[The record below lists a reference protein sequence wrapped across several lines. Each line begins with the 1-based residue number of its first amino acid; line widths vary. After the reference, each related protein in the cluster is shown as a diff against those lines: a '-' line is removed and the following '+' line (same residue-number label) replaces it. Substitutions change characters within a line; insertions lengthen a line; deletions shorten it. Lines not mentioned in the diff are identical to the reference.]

1 VAHILIHSICLLKRA
16 ITDQDVILKWRIKNA
31 YLQCT
36 LECKMY
42 NQIQKYLYDIYSRLM
57 ESDVLYRCK
66 HMHGV
71 LPFSCSVF
79 FSGLELPFACKNK
92 PITIRRGGKNDLDI
106 NVYSHWKNVNKSK
119 NEEKLG

>member
-1 VAHILIHSICLLKRA
+1 MLIYSASLNVR
-16 ITDQDVILKWRIKNA
+16 V
-31 YLQCT
+31 
-36 LECKMY
+36 Y

-79 FSGLELPFACKNK
+79 FSELELRFVCKNK
-92 PITIRRGGKNDLDI
+92 PITIRRGGKNYL
-106 NVYSHWKNVNKSK
+106 
-119 NEEKLG
+119 EKMHTHIEKI